1 MRMGAVSVM
10 FTLEQINDLHERL
23 GSAKTFPEYVRALK
37 ALGVER
43 CDSYLADGHSEY
55 FSQSGE
61 SVVSP
66 PVHEA
71 LAVAETSQREAFL
84 QHLSRHE
91 QGQTSYLEMSMG
103 LAKSGIEKWTI
114 DTRRMTMTFHDKSG
128 REMLVEQIS

>member
-1 MRMGAVSVM
+1 M

-43 CDSYLADGHSEY
+43 CDSYLADGRSEY
-55 FSQSGE
+55 FSQGGQSI
-61 SVVSP
+61 VSP

-71 LAVAETSQREAFL
+71 IAVAETSQREAFL

-91 QGQTSYLEMSMG
+91 QRAILALPLPRLSPIKINGPAPQTIGEREQTNK
-103 LAKSGIEKWTI
+103 ATKRTKRA
-114 DTRRMTMTFHDKSG
+114 DQTM
-128 REMLVEQIS
+128 I